1 MDDSMREIT
10 IDRLGREGDGLA
22 GGIRAAFTLPGEQ
35 VRGPVAAGRMAPV
48 EILAPSP
55 ERVAPVCRHF
65 GACGGCAL
73 QHASD
78 DFLAGWKEGT
88 IARALAARGLAC
100 EIRPTLTSPPRSRRR
115 AVLAGRR
122 TRKGAV
128 VGFHGRRS
136 EELVAVSE
144 CHLVG
149 PAILAVLPALAVLT
163 RAAASRS
170 GEVRFTVTEGPAGL
184 DIDGAGGRRPSG
196 EAVADFLGH
205 ADAAAVARLAWEG
218 EPLAQHRPPLQPMG
232 SAHVVP
238 PPGAFLQATQEGAAA
253 LVDAVRDCL
262 GPARRVAD
270 LFAGCGTFALPL
282 AETAEVHA
290 VEAES
295 AMLAALDAGWRG
307 APGLRRVSTEARDL
321 FRRPLLP
328 AELARFDGVA
338 FDPPRAGA
346 EAQAQALAASGV
358 PRIAAVSC
366 NPASF
371 ARDAAILV
379 VGGYRLDW
387 VRPVDQF
394 RWSGHVELA
403 AQFTRSRP

>member
-10 IDRLGREGDGLA
+10 IDRLGREGDGFA
-22 GGIRAAFTLPGEQ
+22 GRIRAAFTLPGER

-73 QHASD
+73 QHGSD
-78 DFLAGWKEGT
+78 AFLAGWKEGT
-88 IARALAARGLAC
+88 IARALAAQGLAA
-100 EIRPTLTSPPRSRRR
+100 EIRPVLTSPPRSRRR
-115 AVLAGRR
+115 AVFAGRR

-144 CHLVG
+144 CHLVR

-163 RAAASRS
+163 RAAASRL

-205 ADAAAVARLAWEG
+205 ADAADVARLAWEG
-218 EPLAQHRPPLQPMG
+218 EPLAHRRPPLQPMG
-232 SAHVVP
+232 AAHVVP

-290 VEAES
+290 VEAEP

-346 EAQAQALAASGV
+346 EAQAQALATSGV

-379 VGGYRLDW
+379 AGGYSLDW

>member
-10 IDRLGREGDGLA
+10 IDRLGREGDGFA
-22 GGIRAAFTLPGEQ
+22 GGIRAAFTLPGER

-73 QHASD
+73 QHGSD
-78 DFLAGWKEGT
+78 AFLAGWKAGT
-88 IARALAARGLAC
+88 IARALAARGLAA
-100 EIRPTLTSPPRSRRR
+100 EIRPVLTSPPRSRRR
-115 AVLAGRR
+115 AVFAGRR

-136 EELVAVSE
+136 EELVAISE
-144 CHLVG
+144 CHLVR

-196 EAVADFLGH
+196 AAVADFLGH
-205 ADAAAVARLAWEG
+205 ADAADVARLAWEG
-218 EPLAQHRPPLQPMG
+218 EPLAHRQPPLQPMG
-232 SAHVVP
+232 AAHVVP
-238 PPGAFLQATQEGAAA
+238 PPGAFLQATQGGAAA

-282 AETAEVHA
+282 AETAEIHA
-290 VEAES
+290 VEAEP

-346 EAQAQALAASGV
+346 EAQAQALATSGV

-379 VGGYRLDW
+379 AGGYSLDW